1 MQRGRIEE
9 MAIIVVPTVL
19 GEIQLFLYLRYK
31 KRSLLLT
38 TKKKGPYLGAAG
50 ATNQSHLPN
59 PNMAVLR
66 G

>member
-38 TKKKGPYLGAAG
+38 TKKKGG
-50 ATNQSHLPN
+50 HI
-59 PNMAVLR
+59 
-66 G
+66 